1 MTKSETRHT
10 NHKSERI
17 DKMEN
22 INVMEIVLYEI
33 DIIAKEQ
40 LMIVKYNIELDD
52 RRLRLME
59 FVKNSEKLQISTEAR
74 PETIFSIMFQIWN

>member
-1 MTKSETRHT
+1 MLLMTESETRHT

-17 DKMEN
+17 IDKME
-22 INVMEIVLYEI
+22 IVTVMEIVLYEI

-40 LMIVKYNIELDD
+40 LMIVKYNNELDD

-59 FVKNSEKLQISTEAR
+59 
-74 PETIFSIMFQIWN
+74 

>member
-1 MTKSETRHT
+1 MTESETRHT

-40 LMIVKYNIELDD
+40 LMIVKYNNELDGVCQKQWEIANIY
-52 RRLRLME
+52 RGQRQ
-59 FVKNSEKLQISTEAR
+59 SS
-74 PETIFSIMFQIWN
+74 P

>member
-1 MTKSETRHT
+1 MTESETRHT

-40 LMIVKYNIELDD
+40 LMIVKYNIELED
-52 RRLRLME
+52 RRLMLME
-59 FVKNSEKLQISTEAR
+59 FGKNSEKLQISTEAR